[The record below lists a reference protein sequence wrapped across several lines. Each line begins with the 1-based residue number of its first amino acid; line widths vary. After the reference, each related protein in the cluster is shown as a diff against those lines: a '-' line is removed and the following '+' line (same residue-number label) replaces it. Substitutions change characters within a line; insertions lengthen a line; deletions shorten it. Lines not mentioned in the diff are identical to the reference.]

1 MGAQDKSCGEI
12 NEANE
17 GIWWKYPIMKL
28 NNSVAQLWDSQSL
41 CRVYWTTPMFEG
53 HTYAWVPIEGMFAP
67 SIFSHS
73 YFVISLL
80 IRIATHETKAF
91 GVGNIS
97 SVDWW

>member
-1 MGAQDKSCGEI
+1 
-12 NEANE
+12 
-17 GIWWKYPIMKL
+17 
-28 NNSVAQLWDSQSL
+28 
-41 CRVYWTTPMFEG
+41 MFEG
-53 HTYAWVPIEGMFAP
+53 HTYAWIAIEWVFAP

-80 IRIATHETKAF
+80 ISITSHETKVF